1 VDHPGGRAE
10 ERFPVNSYE
19 AESRRIARFRVLG
32 HTPGDIDPPPE
43 EPAGEHPYTL
53 DLRWTPGC

>member
-1 VDHPGGRAE
+1 M
-10 ERFPVNSYE
+10 
-19 AESRRIARFRVLG
+19 G

-53 DLRWTPGC
+53 DLRWMPGCV